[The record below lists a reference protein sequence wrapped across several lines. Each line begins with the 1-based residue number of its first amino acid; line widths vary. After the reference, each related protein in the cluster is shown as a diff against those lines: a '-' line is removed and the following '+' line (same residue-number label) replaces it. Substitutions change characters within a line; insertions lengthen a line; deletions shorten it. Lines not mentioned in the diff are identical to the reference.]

1 MADQPETQLLI
12 RHDEEL
18 NTFSSQHSLKI
29 LQFFPIQVTA
39 QSTIDFVGI
48 FNRPFAEEWLDAE
61 RRNHQRQDEVLP
73 G

>member
-29 LQFFPIQVTA
+29 LQFFPFQVTA
-39 QSTIDFVGI
+39 ELT
-48 FNRPFAEEWLDAE
+48 RA
-61 RRNHQRQDEVLP
+61 
-73 G
+73 